1 MKEIAIG
8 KLKLCSVSLLLMG
21 LLGTGC
27 SQTAPSQTAPSPEV
41 AGTFTGQDLPSEV
54 EELEG
59 TPLYSISGELSG
71 MHQFDG
77 AAYLLIAPQ
86 DPTKALLVSES
97 GVAPAELS
105 KRESKPTKIS
115 GVKELIDSEKL
126 KNHVTERYQMALQT
140 NADGKVILLKAKTTG
155 TPMSPGEGEASSEQ

>member
-8 KLKLCSVSLLLMG
+8 KLKLCSVSLLLLG

-27 SQTAPSQTAPSPEV
+27 SQKTPSQAAPTPEV
-41 AGTFTGQDLPSEV
+41 AGTFTGQELPTEV
-54 EELEG
+54 EELDG
-59 TPLYSISGELSG
+59 TPLYSISEEISG
-71 MHQFDG
+71 LHEFDG

-97 GVAPAELS
+97 GVSPADLS
-105 KRESKPTKIS
+105 KRESKPSTIS

-126 KNHVTERYQMALQT
+126 KNHVTERYQLALQT
-140 NADGKVILLKAKTTG
+140 NASGKVILLKAK
-155 TPMSPGEGEASSEQ
+155 SAASVIPGEGESSSEQ